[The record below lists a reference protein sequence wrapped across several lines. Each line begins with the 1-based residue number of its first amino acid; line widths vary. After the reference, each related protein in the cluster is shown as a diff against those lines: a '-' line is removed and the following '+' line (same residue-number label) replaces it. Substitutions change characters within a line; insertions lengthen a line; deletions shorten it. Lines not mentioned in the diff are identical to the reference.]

1 MKSFRTLLKNEL
13 KLNIRNMNM
22 VIFAVIMPLIV
33 LIILGFIYGT
43 KPAADGVAYTF
54 MEQSFG
60 ALCCISICAGGLMGL
75 PLVVS
80 EYRER
85 KILKRF
91 QVTPISPAKLLLVE
105 FLIYVIYC
113 IVSML
118 TLFLA
123 AILFWKIKIHGSF
136 LLFLGSWLLTM
147 VSTLSIGLLVGGI
160 AKNMKSASV
169 IACILYFPMLIFS
182 GATLPFEVM
191 PIIMQKIIGVLP
203 LTQGMQLMKAAFL
216 GIPHENALL
225 PVIIMSAVT
234 LICFGIS
241 IKCFK
246 WE

>member
-33 LIILGFIYGT
+33 LVILGFIYGT

-105 FLIYVIYC
+105 FLIYIIYC

-123 AILFWKIKIHGSF
+123 AMLFWKIKIHGSF

-216 GIPHENALL
+216 GIPLENALL